1 MLIPVLVCQNT
12 SSTFTCF
19 AEHARDLSAA
29 DGCTENQI
37 SDPVLDSASS
47 AWKHRELLFSPCL
60 VSAQRMLN
68 ILAPLKTTVVQ
79 STNMFNLQMGEVL
92 QLHCSVDLLQFLASF
107 SCASS
112 PAMQPV
118 SFLFLLL

>member
-1 MLIPVLVCQNT
+1 MLIPVLMCQNT

-19 AEHARDLSAA
+19 AEHAWDLSAA

-47 AWKHRELLFSPCL
+47 AWKHRELLCSPCL

-79 STNMFNLQMGEVL
+79 STNMFNLQVGEVL
-92 QLHCSVDLLQFLASF
+92 
-107 SCASS
+107 
-112 PAMQPV
+112 
-118 SFLFLLL
+118 